1 MRDGDYIPNSLA
13 RLDMAQLLA
22 RPCSTRGCPNTTHEK
37 YCENCKVSGKARETR
52 PTSAA
57 RGYGRTWQAYRVAY
71 LQRHRFCVD
80 ESHKKSGEIV
90 VATRVDHKEPH
101 RGDAELFWR
110 ESNHQAL
117 CESCHNR
124 KTAHFDGGFGR
135 NLQPYKKN
143 ASF

>member
-37 YCENCKVSGKARETR
+37 YCANCKASGKARETR
-52 PTSAA
+52 PNAAA
-57 RGYGRTWQAYRVAY
+57 RGYDRRWQAYRIDF
-71 LQRHRFCVD
+71 LNRRRLCED
-80 ESHKKSGEIV
+80 ESHKSTGELRA
-90 VATRVDHKEPH
+90 ATRVDHIEPH
-101 RGDAELFWR
+101 HGDIQLFWC